1 MKFIER
7 GDTLTILVIGLNHEN
22 APLTIREQI
31 HFDALE
37 KEDIERKL
45 ISNPIIKE
53 CVILSTCNR
62 TEIYAA
68 TDNLYL
74 AERIVKEKLLKKVT
88 KYHHIAES
96 VVYVKVNDEAVTH
109 LFTVVCGLDSLVIG
123 ETQILGQVK
132 RAFWDSLNSGSTGE
146 LFNRL
151 FQQAITFGKRAHTQ
165 TEIGKQAVSIS
176 YAAIQML
183 KRKIP
188 QLKQKKALLIG
199 AGTMNKLAAQHLKEA
214 GCHQLNFVNRTFN
227 KAEEL
232 AVLYNGSAYPLD
244 EYLPLLEEVDL
255 VICSI
260 DKNNYLLDVTDVTNH
275 AGIRKER
282 PLTFIDLGVPRN
294 IDPRIGELENI
305 YVYDVDH
312 LRGVIESNTQQRV
325 TEANKIKRMIT
336 KELLEFND
344 WKKTLAVVP
353 LIEKLQEKAAN
364 IQAEAMKHIQNK
376 SPNLS
381 EKEKQVILKY
391 TKMISNQFIRQP
403 ILMMKEIASQDGNCE
418 KRDEYLKLISRI
430 FELEGELNFDSDRD
444 HSFSHQLLQN
454 TGS

>member
-37 KEDIERKL
+37 KKDIERKL

-53 CVILSTCNR
+53 CLVLSTCNR

-74 AERIVKEKLLKKVT
+74 AERLLKEKLLKKVT

-132 RAFWDSLNSGSTGE
+132 RAFLDSLNSGSTGE

-151 FQQAITFGKRAHTQ
+151 FQQAITLGKRAHTQ
-165 TEIGKQAVSIS
+165 TDIGKQAVSIS

-188 QLKQKKALLIG
+188 QLKQKKVLLIG

-214 GCHQLNFVNRTFN
+214 GCNQLIFVNRTLD
-227 KAEEL
+227 KAEKL
-232 AVLYNGSAYPLD
+232 AAPYNGNVYPLD
-244 EYLPLLEEVDL
+244 EYLQLLEEVDL

-260 DKNNYLLDVTDVTNH
+260 DKNNYLLDVTDVMNLT
-275 AGIRKER
+275 RRRER
-282 PLTFIDLGVPRN
+282 PLTIIDLGVPRN
-294 IDPRIGELENI
+294 IDPRIGELENT

-312 LRGVIESNTQQRV
+312 LHGVIESNTQQRL

-336 KELLEFND
+336 KELFEFND

-353 LIEKLQEKAAN
+353 LIEELQEKASN

-403 ILMMKEIASQDGNCE
+403 ILMMKEIALQEENYE

-430 FELEGELNFDSDRD
+430 FELESELNFDFDRN